1 MNILIL
7 GNGFDLAHGLK
18 TTYMDFL
25 NYCIEK
31 NSKRL
36 IGMIN
41 YGTTF
46 IDNIW
51 LRHFITTCNNYGK
64 NWIDLEEEI
73 FKVVLSLNKTLK
85 DMSGGDIEVVFP
97 LTFSIQKDIL
107 NFNFN
112 QIIDYLK
119 TCNNRIETDEKNY
132 TNIETN
138 DFSHLYFYIDNY
150 QGFINF
156 IYDQLRA
163 FVELF
168 EKYLDEVIM
177 SEINSEPKYQLSL
190 LQDTKPNIMNILF
203 VLNFNYTDTLTRLY
217 EQIMDSRQKKSIRNF
232 YVHGKINS
240 NNMILGTQ
248 FYDNKNTDI
257 SPEFNVF
264 RKHNQRHK
272 YNTIEEYQD
281 LLHIIKNSNDNTKRV
296 FHVIGHSLDKSDF
309 VILKHIFLTHQ
320 DSIINIYYH
329 NEETQEKL
337 INNITEMIG
346 EKEVMSKV
354 RFIYQHDHKRGIL
367 IPQEEPALVEN

>member
-7 GNGFDLAHGLK
+7 GNGFDLAHDLK
-18 TTYMDFL
+18 TTYINFL

-73 FKVVLSLNKTLK
+73 YRVVLSLNKTLK
-85 DMSGGDIEVVFP
+85 DMSGGDVEVIFP

-107 NFNFN
+107 NFDFN

-119 TCNNRIETDEKNY
+119 TCNNRIETDEKKF
-132 TNIETN
+132 TTIETN

-168 EKYLDEVIM
+168 EKYLDKTVM
-177 SEINSEPKYQLSL
+177 SEIDSEPKYQLSL
-190 LQDTKPNIMNILF
+190 LQESKPNIMKFLY

-217 EQIMDSRQKKSIRNF
+217 EQAMDSRQKKSIRNF

-248 FYDNKNTDI
+248 FYNNKNIDI

-272 YNTIEEYQD
+272 YNTIEEYQN
-281 LLHIIKNSNDNTKRV
+281 LLHLIKSPNDNTRRV
-296 FHVIGHSLDKSDF
+296 FHVVGHSLDKSDA
-309 VILKHIFLTHQ
+309 VILKHIFLAHQ

-337 INNITEMIG
+337 INNITEIIG
-346 EKEVMSKV
+346 EEEVMAKV
-354 RFIYQHDHKRGIL
+354 RFINQHDSKRGIL
-367 IPQEEPALVEN
+367 IPVEEKQLLNT

>member
-1 MNILIL
+1 MDILIL

-25 NYCIEK
+25 NYCVEK
-31 NSKRL
+31 NNKRF

-73 FKVVLSLNKTLK
+73 YRVILSLNKTIKNL
-85 DMSGGDIEVVFP
+85 SGGDVEVVFP

-107 NFNFN
+107 NFDFN

-119 TCNNRIETDEKNY
+119 TCNNRIETDEKKY
-132 TNIETN
+132 TTIETN

-163 FVELF
+163 FIELF
-168 EKYLDEVIM
+168 EKYLEEIVI
-177 SEINSEPKYQLSL
+177 SGIGCKPKYQLSL
-190 LQDTKPNIMNILF
+190 LQESKPNIMKFLY

-217 EQIMDSRQKKSIRNF
+217 EQTMDSRQKKSIRNF

-248 FYDNKNTDI
+248 FYNNKNIDI

-272 YNTIEEYQD
+272 YNTIEEYQN
-281 LLHIIKNSNDNTKRV
+281 LLHLIKSPNDNTRRV
-296 FHVIGHSLDKSDF
+296 FHVVGHSLDKSDA
-309 VILKHIFLTHQ
+309 VILKHIFLAHQ

-337 INNITEMIG
+337 INNITEIIG
-346 EKEVMSKV
+346 EEEVMEKV
-354 RFIYQHDHKRGIL
+354 RFIYQHDLERGLL
-367 IPQEEPALVEN
+367 IPQKEPVLAEN

>member
-1 MNILIL
+1 MDILIL

-25 NYCIEK
+25 NYCVEK

-36 IGMIN
+36 KGMIN

-73 FKVVLSLNKTLK
+73 YRVILSLNKTIKNL
-85 DMSGGDIEVVFP
+85 SGRDVEVIFP

-107 NFNFN
+107 NFDFN

-119 TCNNRIETDEKNY
+119 TCNNRIETDEKKY
-132 TNIETN
+132 TTVETN

-168 EKYLDEVIM
+168 EKYLDETVM
-177 SEINSEPKYQLSL
+177 SEIDSEPKYQLSL
-190 LQDTKPNIMNILF
+190 LQESKPNIMKFLY

-217 EQIMDSRQKKSIRNF
+217 EQTMDSRQKKSIRNF

-248 FYDNKNTDI
+248 FYDNKNTVI

-272 YNTIEEYQD
+272 YNTIEEYQN
-281 LLHIIKNSNDNTKRV
+281 LLHIIKSPNDNTRRV
-296 FHVIGHSLDKSDF
+296 FHVVGHSLDKSDA
-309 VILKHIFLTHQ
+309 VILKHIFLAHQ

-337 INNITEMIG
+337 INNITEIIG
-346 EKEVMSKV
+346 EEEVMEKV
-354 RFIYQHDHKRGIL
+354 RFIYQHDLERGIL
-367 IPQEEPALVEN
+367 IPQEEPVLVEN

>member
-1 MNILIL
+1 MDILIL

-25 NYCIEK
+25 NYCVEK
-31 NSKRL
+31 NNKRF

-73 FKVVLSLNKTLK
+73 YRVILSLNKTIKNL
-85 DMSGGDIEVVFP
+85 SGGDVEVVFP

-107 NFNFN
+107 NFDFN

-163 FVELF
+163 FIELF
-168 EKYLDEVIM
+168 EKYLEEIVI
-177 SEINSEPKYQLSL
+177 SGIGCKPKYQLSL
-190 LQDTKPNIMNILF
+190 LQESKPNIMKFLY

-217 EQIMDSRQKKSIRNF
+217 EQTMDSRQKKSIRNF

-248 FYDNKNTDI
+248 FYNNKNIDI

-272 YNTIEEYQD
+272 YNTIEEYQN
-281 LLHIIKNSNDNTKRV
+281 LLHLIKSPNDNTRRV
-296 FHVIGHSLDKSDF
+296 FHVVGHSLDKSDA
-309 VILKHIFLTHQ
+309 VILKHIFLAHQ

-337 INNITEMIG
+337 INNITEIIG
-346 EKEVMSKV
+346 EEEVMEKV
-354 RFIYQHDHKRGIL
+354 RFIYQHDLERGLL
-367 IPQEEPALVEN
+367 IPQKEPVLAEN

>member
-1 MNILIL
+1 MDILIL

-25 NYCIEK
+25 NYCVEK

-36 IGMIN
+36 KGMIN

-73 FKVVLSLNKTLK
+73 YRVVLSLNKTLK
-85 DMSGGDIEVVFP
+85 DMPGGDIEVVFP

-107 NFNFN
+107 NFDFN

-119 TCNNRIETDEKNY
+119 TCNNRIETDEKKY
-132 TNIETN
+132 TTVETN

-163 FVELF
+163 FIELF
-168 EKYLDEVIM
+168 EKYLEEIVI
-177 SEINSEPKYQLSL
+177 SGIDCKPKYQLSL
-190 LQDTKPNIMNILF
+190 LQESKPNIMKFLY

-217 EQIMDSRQKKSIRNF
+217 EQTMDSRQKKSIQNF

-248 FYDNKNTDI
+248 FYNNKNIDI

-272 YNTIEEYQD
+272 YNTIEEYQN
-281 LLHIIKNSNDNTKRV
+281 LLHLIKSPNDNTRRV
-296 FHVIGHSLDKSDF
+296 FHVIGHSLDKSDAI
-309 VILKHIFLTHQ
+309 ILKHIFLAHN

-329 NEETQEKL
+329 NEETSEKL
-337 INNITEMIG
+337 INNITEIIG
-346 EKEVMSKV
+346 EEEVMEKV
-354 RFIYQHDHKRGIL
+354 RFIHQHDSKRGIL
-367 IPQEEPALVEN
+367 IPVEEKQLLNT